1 MRYDE
6 VNSLAR
12 LQEAKQSNGSSLLPL
27 GAVMVDFFKQDVRKR
42 QMKLVFIAERWM
54 ELVPESLSEHCA
66 LDSLRRGTLTVLVDG
81 APCLY
86 ELRQLLLA
94 GLQGQLL
101 LACRA
106 SGLRKIVLKPGRAD
120 DRRRP
125 SYCGVRG
132 TC

>member
-86 ELRQLLLA
+86 EMKQRLLA
-94 GLQGQLL
+94 GLQIQLL
-101 LACRA
+101 QACRA

-125 SYCGVRG
+125 SY
-132 TC
+132 